1 MEDIER
7 MKGEKEKGGNEKKIE
22 VPREKGDDGSKREIK
37 SGEINVYVLG
47 EKDGEIKEWM
57 EVKR

>member
-22 VPREKGDDGSKREIK
+22 VPREKRDDGSKREIK